1 MPNAYQ
7 NMGSAELDA
16 TIAQLEA
23 EAEAIRARGL
33 KLDMARGK
41 PSVEQTDLSRPML
54 DTLTSES
61 ELVDEGAPADNYG
74 IPDGLPSARRLAADL
89 LGVDAQ
95 NVLVCGSSSLNLM
108 HDVVVNAYTKGIGGH
123 KPCVSRAR

>member
-7 NMGSAELDA
+7 NMEPAELDA
-16 TIAQLEA
+16 MIAQLEA

-54 DTLTSES
+54 DLLTSES
-61 ELVDEGAPADNYG
+61 DLTDEGAAADNYG
-74 IPDGLPSARRLAADL
+74 MPDGLPSARRLAAEL
-89 LGVDAQ
+89 LGVDAA
-95 NVLVCGSSSLNLM
+95 NVIVNGSSSLNLM
-108 HDVVVNAYTKGIGGH
+108 HDAVVNAYTKGIGGFF
-123 KPCVSRAR
+123 